1 MPITGIDRVNQAFT
15 KYLLEQQ
22 ENAIEEAI
30 DILSRIGE
38 ECVSEARTNGK
49 YTDRTG
55 NLRSSI
61 GFAVLRDGKVAKMSS
76 FNKVHGQGENS
87 QIVDFT
93 LKSGKNKGKR
103 VRFHVKG
110 ASGDGSEGVVAGKA
124 LINQLASQ
132 FNTGLALIVVAGM
145 GYAVYVEA
153 KALNVL
159 NSAQDLGE
167 TLAPQML
174 REAGLIK

>member
-15 KYLLEQQ
+15 RYLLEQQ

-30 DILSRIGE
+30 GILSLVGE
-38 ECVSEARTNGK
+38 ECVAEARTSGK

-55 NLRSSI
+55 NLRSSV
-61 GFAVLRDGKVAKMSS
+61 GFAVLRNGEVVRMSS
-76 FNKVHGQGENS
+76 FDKVKETA
-87 QIVDFT
+87 VDAKPIGT
-93 LKSGKNKGKR
+93 
-103 VRFHVKG
+103 
-110 ASGDGSEGVVAGKA
+110 A

-132 FNTGLALIVVAGM
+132 FDTGLALIVVAGM
-145 GYAVYVEA
+145 NYAVYVEA

-167 TLAPQML
+167 TLVPQML
-174 REAGLIK
+174 RKAGLINGTNSFT

>member
-1 MPITGIDRVNQAFT
+1 MPITGIDKVNQAFT

-22 ENAIEEAI
+22 ENAIEAAI
-30 DILSRIGE
+30 AILSDIGAK
-38 ECVSEARTNGK
+38 CVAEARTNGK

-61 GFAVLRDGKVAKMSS
+61 GFAVLMDGKVVKMSS
-76 FNKVHGQGENS
+76 FDKVKETAIDAKPIG
-87 QIVDFT
+87 T
-93 LKSGKNKGKR
+93 
-103 VRFHVKG
+103 
-110 ASGDGSEGVVAGKA
+110 A

-132 FNTGLALIVVAGM
+132 FDTGLALIVVAGM
-145 GYAVYVEA
+145 DYAVYVEA